1 MRRNKQNQP
10 KGDRKMKMSK
20 VFAVACVMAAGL
32 VGSFTQAEAAT
43 QGKVTVIHGISGL
56 PQPVDVYANG
66 NFLFSFDFK
75 DVKGPLSL
83 DPGAYNLEVKLGG
96 QVVLSGTANVEAG
109 KDYTVVAHFTY
120 TGADPGIKLS
130 VFENTT
136 TTVCNKQLRLT
147 VRHLAD
153 APAVDAVVSPWWTNQ
168 RILGLPN
175 LASAESGNP
184 QGGAVDLLAW
194 YYRVQLYVAGTTA
207 SAYNSGK
214 LKLDAGKSYIA
225 YAIGSLPENTFTV
238 YLQAIELPT
247 FSCR

>member
-1 MRRNKQNQP
+1 
-10 KGDRKMKMSK
+10 MKMSK

-75 DVKGPLSL
+75 GVKGPLSL
-83 DPGAYNLEVKLGG
+83 DPGAYHLEVKLGG

-109 KDYTVVAHFTY
+109 KDYTVVAHFTH
-120 TGADPGIKLS
+120 TGAAPGIQLS

-136 TTVCNKQLRLT
+136 TPICNGQSRLT

-153 APAVDAVVSPWWTNQ
+153 APAVDAVVSPWWTSRL

-175 LASAESGNP
+175 LASEEGGNP

-194 YYRVQLYVAGTTA
+194 YYRVHLYVAGTTT
-207 SAYNSGK
+207 SAYKSGK

-225 YAIGSLPENTFTV
+225 YAIGSLPQNTFTV

>member
-1 MRRNKQNQP
+1 
-10 KGDRKMKMSK
+10 MKLSK
-20 VFAVACVMAAGL
+20 VFVMACVMIVGL
-32 VGSFTQAEAAT
+32 IDSFTQAKAAT

-66 NFLFSFDFK
+66 SFLFSFDFK

-83 DPGAYNLEVKLGG
+83 DPGAYNLEVKLGMNT
-96 QVVLSGTANVEAG
+96 VLSGTANVEAG
-109 KDYTVVAHFTY
+109 KDYTVVAHFKH
-120 TGADPGIKLS
+120 TGAAPGIKLS

-136 TTVCNKQLRLT
+136 TPICNGQSRLT

-153 APAVDAVVSPWWTNQ
+153 APAVDAVVSPWWTSRL

-175 LASAESGNP
+175 LASAAGGNP
-184 QGGAVDLLAW
+184 QGGAVDFPAW
-194 YYRVQLYVAGTTA
+194 NYRVGLYVAGTTT
-207 SAYNSGK
+207 SAYSSGK

-225 YAIGSLPENTFTV
+225 YAIGSLPQNTFTV
-238 YLQAIELPT
+238 YLQAIDLPT